1 MDRTRS
7 SSSSY
12 LMNMVRNLRPSAQA
26 VVRGSADYPSLN
38 GLVTF
43 YEQGGGT
50 LVAAEFRGLP
60 GTDGC
65 GCRVFGFHI
74 HEGSSCTGTAQEPF
88 ANAGGHYNP
97 NDCPHPQHAG
107 DMPPLFG
114 NNGSAWQAFSTDR
127 FTVQEVLGH
136 AVVVHANPDDFT
148 TQPSGNSGA
157 RIACGIIRPL

>member
-65 GCRVFGFHI
+65 G
-74 HEGSSCTGTAQEPF
+74 ADQEIGVGGNRF
-88 ANAGGHYNP
+88 SDRLRIVYGREACYNAG
-97 NDCPHPQHAG
+97 
-107 DMPPLFG
+107 
-114 NNGSAWQAFSTDR
+114 
-127 FTVQEVLGH
+127 
-136 AVVVHANPDDFT
+136 
-148 TQPSGNSGA
+148 
-157 RIACGIIRPL
+157 